1 MQYSLAAIIKTIVFL
16 IICLL
21 FIFSYVKYIE
31 KKSVF
36 FPFSDIE
43 ATPKDLH
50 LAFEDVYFNTQDRE
64 KLNAWF
70 ISAKDSQKIL
80 LFLHGNGGN
89 ISHRLEKIS
98 LFNSL
103 GITIFIIDYRGY
115 GLSTGR
121 PTEKGIYL
129 DAQAA
134 YEYLLRQK
142 SKRPEDII
150 VYGESLGAQAAVDLA
165 SKNKLAALILE
176 EAFTSAKDMSA
187 AIYPFLPTI
196 FLSIKFDSVSKIKK
210 ISCPKLIIHSRND
223 EIVPFR
229 LGKKLYD
236 VALEP
241 KEFLELLGGHNTCV
255 FDSHDLFVA
264 GIKKFLAKL
273 Q

>member
-1 MQYSLAAIIKTIVFL
+1 MQYNLAGITKTVIFL

-31 KKSVF
+31 KKSIF
-36 FPFSDIE
+36 FPFRELE

-50 LAFEDVYFNTQDRE
+50 LAFEDVYLDTSDGE

-70 ISAKDSQKIL
+70 VPSTGSQRML
-80 LFLHGNGGN
+80 LFFHGNGGN
-89 ISHRLEKIS
+89 ISHRLESIDI
-98 LFNSL
+98 FNKL
-103 GITIFIIDYRGY
+103 GLGIFIIDYRGY
-115 GLSTGR
+115 GASTGR

-134 YEYLLRQK
+134 YDYLLRQK
-142 SKRPEDII
+142 NIRPENII

-165 SKNKLAALILE
+165 SKNKVAALILE

-196 FLSIKFDSVSKIKK
+196 FLSVKFDSSNKIKK

-229 LGKKLYD
+229 LGRKLYD
-236 VALEP
+236 AAPEP
-241 KEFLELLGGHNTCV
+241 KEFLELTGGHNTCI
-255 FDSHDLFVA
+255 FDSHDLFVS
-264 GIKKFLAKL
+264 GLKKFLAKL
-273 Q
+273 